1 MGIAAIARVAALLI
15 IPITAW
21 VVVPL
26 LVVATIAGAL
36 NVAALPLLLVATIA
50 SVATLPP
57 LLVAIA
63 LVPAVAPAVA
73 VSTVAPDARVV
84 TPRGAVASAIVG
96 TPWRIIAV
104 AATIEASASRR
115 AIFPNGE
122 TPWLIEAKDLVG
134 GHNLK
139 SC

>member
-57 LLVAIA
+57 LLVAI
-63 LVPAVAPAVA
+63 A